1 MGAMGATFGRN
12 LWPSYTPDLFDLPS
26 PVVVARDLLN
36 RKTFIPARSLNIL
49 AAAWIQ
55 FQVHDWVNHRR
66 YDLGEENGSHDIVIP
81 LPGGGTWESHEKA
94 QPRPEM
100 RIAGNQIS
108 HYAAAKYPVF
118 QHIT

>member
-1 MGAMGATFGRN
+1 MSRHD
-12 LWPSYTPDLFDLPS
+12 P
-26 PVVVARDLLN
+26 
-36 RKTFIPARSLNIL
+36 LNIL

-81 LPGGGTWESHEKA
+81 LPGEGTWQSHERA

-100 RIAGNQIS
+100 QIAGNQIS
-108 HYAAAKYPVF
+108 HYTADGYPVF
-118 QHIT
+118 KNITTPWWDGSEIYGDTRENAEVSA